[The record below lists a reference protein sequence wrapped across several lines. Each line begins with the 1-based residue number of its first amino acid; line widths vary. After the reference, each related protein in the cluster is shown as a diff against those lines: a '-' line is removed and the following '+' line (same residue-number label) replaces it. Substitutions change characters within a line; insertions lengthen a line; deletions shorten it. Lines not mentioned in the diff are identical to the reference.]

1 MAVDSQGN
9 LFAANFSSGTISE
22 VPTSGVDA
30 GSVSTYVTGLDEPT
44 GVTLSPGGTLYVAEA
59 VGSIYTV
66 TSGTATLFASLAENP
81 TGMAFDSQSNLYVS
95 GLSNGDIYVYP
106 QAGGGPNTFATGFSD
121 PEGLVFN
128 TAGDLLVADLGN
140 SNGAGSSS
148 SEITLLESNGQFD
161 ENITGFTDPAYIV
174 DLSGT
179 STVTP
184 SAGANGAIVPGTP
197 QAVSS
202 GSSIGFTA
210 TPDSGYAVNQW
221 LLNGTVAQTGG
232 DTFTVTNATPNDTVV
247 VTFKASGP
255 ITPFP
260 GAYEGLLADDS
271 GYVTINLSANGRFTG
286 NAIIG
291 ADSHTF
297 SGLFSSLGAAQ
308 ATVSGNAGSISLQL
322 GIGQSG
328 IPGTY
333 SITGSA
339 NGTTVISQ

>member
-210 TPDSGYAVNQW
+210 TPDSGY
-221 LLNGTVAQTGG
+221 
-232 DTFTVTNATPNDTVV
+232 
-247 VTFKASGP
+247 
-255 ITPFP
+255 
-260 GAYEGLLADDS
+260 
-271 GYVTINLSANGRFTG
+271 VTINLSANGRFTG